1 MELTPH
7 QAAAVHASLRRAR
20 FEIIPMKGVEDQ
32 LAHLPDDA
40 SITVTASPTKGLEAT
55 LELASTLATAG
66 HQVIPHLSARL
77 FTGRDH
83 VADVMAQL
91 DDLGVEEYF
100 VPAGDAPEPAGPY
113 EGAADLLPD
122 IRKLGFA
129 GRIGITGYPES
140 HAFIDDAT
148 TISAM
153 AAKAP
158 QANHIV
164 SQICYDPGTTASWVR
179 VVRDRGIDL
188 PIHVGL
194 PGVVPFRRLLKIS
207 SRVGL
212 GDSMRFLT
220 KQHGVAKRLLT
231 GYQPDH
237 LVEGLA
243 DTAADETLG
252 VAGWHLFTFNAVEDT
267 VSWWRRQLAAT
278 AAAADTTTPRT
289 TATADT
295 VDATGSSSDQDAT
308 ADLAHEPDSRPT
320 TANHHRHD
328 HRPGI
333 A

>member
-1 MELTPH
+1 MELAPH
-7 QAAAVHASLRRAR
+7 QAAAVHATLRRAR
-20 FEIIPMKGVEDQ
+20 FEIIPMKGVDDQ

-40 SITVTASPTKGLEAT
+40 SITVTASPTKGLAAT
-55 LELASTLATAG
+55 LGLTSTLAAAG
-66 HQVIPHLSARL
+66 HHVIPHLSARL
-77 FTGRDH
+77 FTDRDH
-83 VADVMAQL
+83 VADVIAQL
-91 DDLGVEEYF
+91 DDLGVDEYF
-100 VPAGDAPEPAGPY
+100 VPAGDAPEPTGPY

-122 IRKLGFA
+122 IRELGFT

-158 QANHIV
+158 HATHIV
-164 SQICYDPGTTASWVR
+164 SQICYDPATTASWVDA
-179 VVRDRGIDL
+179 VRDRGVDL

-220 KQHGVAKRLLT
+220 KQHGVARRLLT

-243 DTAADETLG
+243 DTVADETLD

-267 VSWWRRQLAAT
+267 VSWWRRQVAAT
-278 AAAADTTTPRT
+278 AAAADTATPRT
-289 TATADT
+289 TDTTDTASAIGD
-295 VDATGSSSDQDAT
+295 DAT
-308 ADLAHEPDSRPT
+308 ADLAHEPDRRPT

-333 A
+333 AR